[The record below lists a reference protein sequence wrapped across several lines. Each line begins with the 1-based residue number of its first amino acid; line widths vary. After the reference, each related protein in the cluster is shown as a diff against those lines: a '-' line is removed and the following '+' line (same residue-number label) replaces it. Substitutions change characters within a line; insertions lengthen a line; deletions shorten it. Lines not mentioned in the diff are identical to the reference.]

1 MVGADKRRVIQ
12 NARAQPTRRGE
23 QLERMSVAVVTPI
36 APHQGD
42 DLAQGLA
49 CRPVSGQQRVCLAVE
64 SSDTHFEMRAIVVD
78 HDTRDLET
86 VHLTDKPSELD
97 DGVGSGGGENVG
109 ERRDARVDGRRW
121 FEGGGHCGCERR
133 PVDAPH
139 LRRGC
144 EQCRAPSEKAGGAAV
159 LDQDVDV
166 IEAAGRLAGDGE
178 GRAER
183 ARRLTFR
190 QDPRAVDSRE
200 RGTAG
205 ERDGPPIRGT
215 GGRVDKC
222 GELGEDEP
230 RPLLRI
236 DRSYFLAPL
245 RWP

>member
-1 MVGADKRRVIQ
+1 
-12 NARAQPTRRGE
+12 
-23 QLERMSVAVVTPI
+23 
-36 APHQGD
+36 
-42 DLAQGLA
+42 
-49 CRPVSGQQRVCLAVE
+49 
-64 SSDTHFEMRAIVVD
+64 MRAIVVD

-86 VHLTDKPSELD
+86 IHLTDKPSELH
-97 DGVGSGGGENVG
+97 DGVGTGRSEDIGKG
-109 ERRDARVDGRRW
+109 RDTGVDGRRRL
-121 FEGGGHCGCERR
+121 EGRGGSSYQRG

-144 EQCRAPSEKAGGAAV
+144 EQCSAPSEKAGGAAV

-166 IEAAGRLAGDGE
+166 IESPGRLAGDGE
-178 GRAER
+178 SRAER

-200 RGTAG
+200 RGTTG